1 MLCFAAVAD
10 LRFCAQDFKKLVEDL
25 LQELMSELGVS
36 DEQFVQACEKAGE
49 NPVHKKIV
57 D

>member
-1 MLCFAAVAD
+1 M
-10 LRFCAQDFKKLVEDL
+10 VEDL
-25 LQELMSELGVS
+25 LQELMSELGVT
-36 DEQFVQACEKAGE
+36 DDQFYEACEKAAS